1 MELTVDQAREFL
13 ASLGIVLPE
22 FLLEALVDQVNS
34 VYQCLV
40 DAGYP
45 ASTIT
50 LILTYLLALLGVV
63 QTYKYVTSERA
74 PSGASRSYKFGTLA
88 DGYKMYL
95 SLLRTWDKTGCTDGL
110 IPDDPSDDSSGGIWV
125 AGGGCCR

>member
-1 MELTVDQAREFL
+1 MLTIDQAREFL

-22 FLLEALVDQVNS
+22 FLLEALVDQVNT

-88 DGYKMYL
+88 DGYDMYL
-95 SLLRTWDKTGCTDGL
+95 SLLRMWDKTGCTNDL
-110 IPDDPSDDSSGGIWV
+110 IPPDPTDDSSGGMWV
-125 AGGGCCR
+125 AGSGCCR

>member
-1 MELTVDQAREFL
+1 MLTIDQAREFL

-22 FLLEALVDQVNS
+22 FLLQALVDQVNM

-50 LILTYLLALLGVV
+50 LILTYLLALLAVV

-74 PSGASRSYKFGTLA
+74 PSGASRSYKFGTLG

-95 SLLRTWDKTGCTDGL
+95 SLLQMWDKTGCTDGL
-110 IPDDPSDDSSGGIWV
+110 IPDDPTSDSSGGMWI
-125 AGGGCCR
+125 AGGGCCK